1 MKALP
6 FKGSGTALITPFSR
20 DGSVNYDEF
29 AKLIEFQIA
38 QGTDAIVICGTTGE
52 TATLTDDERK
62 KLISF
67 GIECV
72 NFRIPVI
79 AGTGSNDTRHC
90 MELSKYAMREGAD
103 ALLVV
108 TPYYNKASQNGL
120 IKHFYAVADSTSLP
134 VIVYNVPSRT
144 GLNITT
150 ETYQALSKHEKIVAT
165 KEASGDISA
174 IARIAAECGND
185 LFIYSGNDDQTI
197 PILSLGAKGVISV
210 FSNIMP
216 LETHEIC
223 RLWFE
228 GKTEQALKLHLKH
241 LDLMNTLFIDVNPIP
256 VKTALKLMGY
266 DVGGLRL
273 PLCDMPDNKLKLL
286 ESRMKAVSLI

>member
-6 FKGSGTALITPFSR
+6 FKGSGTALVTPFLR

-38 QGTDAIVICGTTGE
+38 QRTDAIVICGTTGE

-79 AGTGSNDTRHC
+79 AGTGSNDTHHC
-90 MELSKYAMREGAD
+90 IELSKYAMREGAD

-134 VIVYNVPSRT
+134 VILYNVPSRT
-144 GLNITT
+144 GLNIAT

-165 KEASGDISA
+165 KEASGDISQ

-185 LFIYSGNDDQTI
+185 LYIYSGNDDQTI

-228 GKTEQALKLHLKH
+228 GKTEQALKLHLKY

-273 PLCDMPDNKLKLL
+273 PLCDMPDNKLKIL
-286 ESRMKAVSLI
+286 ESRMKAISLI

>member
-6 FKGSGTALITPFSR
+6 FKGSGTALVTPFSR

-79 AGTGSNDTRHC
+79 AGTGSNSTHHS

-108 TPYYNKASQNGL
+108 TPYYNKTSQNGL
-120 IKHFYAVADSTSLP
+120 IKHFFAVADSTALP
-134 VIVYNVPSRT
+134 VILYNVPSRT

-165 KEASGDISA
+165 KEASGDISQ

-185 LFIYSGNDDQTI
+185 LYIYSGNDDQTI

-210 FSNIMP
+210 LSNIMP
-216 LETHEIC
+216 FETHEIC

-228 GKTEQALKLHLKH
+228 GKTEQALALHLKY

-273 PLCDMPDNKLKLL
+273 PLCDMPDSKLKLL

>member
-6 FKGSGTALITPFSR
+6 FKGSGTALITPFLR

-38 QGTDAIVICGTTGE
+38 RGTDAIVLCGTTGE
-52 TATLTDDERK
+52 NATLTDDERK
-62 KLISF
+62 KLISY

-72 NFRIPVI
+72 NSRIPVI
-79 AGTGSNDTRHC
+79 AGTGSNDTRHAIE
-90 MELSKYAMREGAD
+90 MSKYAMGAGAD

-120 IKHFYAVADSTSLP
+120 IQHFYAIADSTSLP
-134 VIVYNVPSRT
+134 VILYNVPSRT
-144 GLNITT
+144 GLNIAA
-150 ETYQALSKHEKIVAT
+150 ETYQALGKHENIVAT

-185 LFIYSGNDDQTI
+185 LTIYSGNDDQTI

-216 LETHEIC
+216 FETHEIC

-228 GKTEQALKLHLKH
+228 GKTEQALKLHLKL
-241 LDLMNTLFIDVNPIP
+241 LDLMNSLFIDVNPIP
-256 VKTALKLMGY
+256 VKAALKLMRY

-286 ESRMKAVSLI
+286 EARMKAVSLI

>member
-6 FKGSGTALITPFSR
+6 FKGSGTALITPFLR

-38 QGTDAIVICGTTGE
+38 QGTDAIVLCGTTGE
-52 TATLTDDERK
+52 NATLTDDERK
-62 KLISF
+62 RLISY
-67 GIECV
+67 GIERV
-72 NFRIPVI
+72 NSRIPVI
-79 AGTGSNDTRHC
+79 AGTGSNDTRHAIE
-90 MELSKYAMREGAD
+90 MSKYAMEAGAD

-134 VIVYNVPSRT
+134 VILYNVPSRT
-144 GLNITT
+144 GLNIAA
-150 ETYQALSKHEKIVAT
+150 ETYQALSKHENIVAT

-185 LFIYSGNDDQTI
+185 LTIYSGNDDQTI

-216 LETHEIC
+216 FETHEIC

-228 GKTEQALKLHLKH
+228 GKTEQALALHLKL
-241 LDLMNTLFIDVNPIP
+241 LDFMNSLFIDVNPIP
-256 VKTALKLMGY
+256 VKAALKLMGY

-273 PLCDMPDNKLKLL
+273 PLCDMPDSKLKLL